1 MKIKQFLATALM
13 SFQALS
19 LPAFNPSLLSAAPL
33 VILGSSAL
41 AELYTR
47 IPQELFFRNTPPPLP
62 NIINSNIF
70 LVFPGAGG
78 VDVYTDAVVE
88 SAINTFQS
96 NKNLND
102 YYIQCYDWKPWRG
115 NFLRAAYDS
124 ESVGKRLGRQLARIN
139 AERSPQN
146 RIQSIHTI
154 GISVGSF
161 AADACINEF
170 KSESKRLSKPIFS
183 TLKSNTIT
191 NANNQKEHTFCHLT
205 LLDPFCSK
213 GIYNIQ
219 YGEKEFGKQADF
231 VEQYMN
237 TDDVV
242 PFTNKPVINAYC
254 YDITNSND
262 RNMFIPREGDTM
274 HSWPGISYIIYY
286 IYVCTLCL
294 CIFVHNVFH
303 TYFVVCIVA
312 YYAKKLVSETGQRP
326 SHSALPRGVTEQVL

>member
-19 LPAFNPSLLSAAPL
+19 LPAFDPTLLSAAPL

-47 IPQELFFRNTPPPLP
+47 IPQELFFRNSPPPLP
-62 NIINSNIF
+62 NIINKNVF

-78 VDVYTDAVVE
+78 VDEYTDAVVE

-124 ESVGKRLGRQLARIN
+124 ESIGKRLGRQLARIN

-170 KSESKRLSKPIFS
+170 KLESKRLSKPVFS
-183 TLKSNTIT
+183 TIKSNAVT
-191 NANNQKEHTFCHLT
+191 NKQKEHTFCHLT

-219 YGEKEFGKQADF
+219 YGEREFGKNADF

-262 RNMFIPREGDTM
+262 RNMFIPCEGDTM
-274 HSWPGISYIIYY
+274 HSWPGMLYVPIYALIYILY
-286 IYVCTLCL
+286 
-294 CIFVHNVFH
+294 
-303 TYFVVCIVA
+303 A
-312 YYAKKLVSETGQRP
+312 YTCVY
-326 SHSALPRGVTEQVL
+326 